1 MGELGSIGRT
11 GKDGN
16 TVGDDCKSS
25 KSVNAEKANTLGT
38 VKVTMSKGFRF
49 GSRAANDSAVLL
61 AA

>member
-38 VKVTMSKGFRF
+38 VKVAMGKNFRF
-49 GSRAANDSAVLL
+49 GRQASNDSAVLL

>member
-38 VKVTMSKGFRF
+38 VKVTMGKNFRF
-49 GSRAANDSAVLL
+49 GRQASNDSSVLL

>member
-25 KSVNAEKANTLGT
+25 KSVNAEKANTLG
-38 VKVTMSKGFRF
+38 VAKFSVGRNFRF
-49 GSRAANDSAVLL
+49 GSAKEAAVL
-61 AA
+61 A